1 MKHIV
6 PLLIALLFTFPTLA
20 QTTMGKVSGQ
30 VMDDATKQPLP
41 FATVAAYQHVSEKDS
56 LVGGT
61 QTDDKGHFSVDKLPG
76 GPLILRVS
84 FVGYT
89 SQDKAISEAERGAE
103 LTLSVQSNAK
113 QLKEV
118 EVKAEKGTV
127 SLNMEKRTFDVGKN
141 LTTIGGTAENVL
153 KNVPSI
159 SVDESG
165 NATLRNLA
173 TTIYINGKPT
183 QLTLAQI
190 PANQIEMVEVITN
203 PPARYDASTSGGI
216 VNLVLKKNRAPG
228 YSGVATLGLGNN
240 SRYDASANVE
250 WRRGPW
256 SLTGLYAFNATQN
269 PVTGSVRRINRDAAG
284 NALNYFEQS
293 TLTNL
298 DNRFHNGR
306 LAAEYTAN
314 DKNVFSVAA
323 TLAAGAFNTVTNQPY
338 QTYSANRTLTGYG
351 DRQTVPQ
358 NNFTNLG
365 LEFDYKHSFAQKGRE
380 LSLTTSYNR
389 NQINNA
395 ANWYTTSL
403 LTTDG
408 TLPGISQPGY
418 PERDLINGRTTGNQY
433 LAQLDYVHPLNDSSK
448 LEVGLRS
455 FTFARDQRYFF
466 NQLDN
471 ATQTYNLLT
480 NYSQNAPITETVN
493 AVYVQYTRRLRRGFG
508 VQAGLRLE
516 QSSLSGQSRFDGTS
530 FGYNFPG
537 KNGENL
543 VKAFF
548 PSFSVTKTLSPTR
561 EIGLSLSRKVGRPGF
576 RQIFAG
582 IQSNDRQN
590 ITIGNPQLQPEFV
603 NTAEFNY
610 SSSWGQMSWLATAYY
625 ILEDHT
631 IKPITSPSP
640 TDPTVLITTFQN
652 ITNEIQYGLEQ
663 TLKFALGRN
672 LSGFVNVNARN
683 FSVTSTTLQNSSW
696 TYNGKINLTYKFPAN
711 ISAQATVN
719 RDARVASLQGY
730 RQDVN
735 GADLAVR
742 KGFWQNR
749 ASVSLIVNDVFNS
762 RRFVSIYDQPLAYQA
777 TTNRREVRF
786 YKLVLQIP
794 LGKPQDGRKRND
806 RKTDRPDVDF
816 SN

>member
-1 MKHIV
+1 MKHLFY
-6 PLLIALLFTFPTLA
+6 LLLLSFPTLA
-20 QTTMGKVSGQ
+20 QTVPGHIGGQ
-30 VMDDATKQPLP
+30 VIDEATKLPLP

-56 LVGGT
+56 LVGGA
-61 QTDDKGHFSVDKLPG
+61 QTDDKGHFSVDKLPA
-76 GPLILRVS
+76 GPLTLRAS
-84 FVGYT
+84 FVGYVT
-89 SQDKAISEAERGAE
+89 VNKVVSEADRTNDV
-103 LTLSVQSNAK
+103 TLSVQPDAK

-127 SLNMEKRTFDVGKN
+127 SLSMEKRTFDVGKN

-190 PANQIEMVEVITN
+190 PANQIETVEVITN

-228 YSGVATLGLGNN
+228 YSGIATLGVGNN

-284 NALNYFEQS
+284 TALNYFEQN

-306 LAAEYTAN
+306 LAAEYTPNAQ
-314 DKNVFSVAA
+314 NVFSVAA
-323 TLAAGAFNTVTNQPY
+323 TLASGAFNTVSNQPY
-338 QTYSANRTLTGYG
+338 FTYSANRTLTGYG
-351 DRQTVPQ
+351 NRQTVPQ
-358 NNFTNLG
+358 NDFSNLG
-365 LEFDYKHSFAQKGRE
+365 LEFDYKHNFARKGRE
-380 LSLTTSYNR
+380 LALLTSFTR
-389 NQINNA
+389 NQFSNA
-395 ANWYTTSL
+395 ADWLTTSL
-403 LTTDG
+403 LTDGG
-408 TLPGISQPGY
+408 TLPGVSQPGY
-418 PERDLINGRTTGNQY
+418 PERDRIDGKTTGSQY
-433 LAQLDYVHPLNDSSK
+433 LAQLDYVHPLSDSSK
-448 LEVGLRS
+448 LEMGLRS
-455 FTFARDQRYFF
+455 FTYARDQRYFF

-471 ATQTYNLLT
+471 TTQAYNLLT
-480 NYSQNAPITETVN
+480 NYSQNAQITETVN
-493 AVYVQYTRRLRRGFG
+493 AVYILYTSKLRHNFSL
-508 VQAGLRLE
+508 QAGLRLE
-516 QSSLSGQSRFDGTS
+516 QSSLNGLSRFDGSS
-530 FGYNFPG
+530 FGYYFPG

-543 VKAFF
+543 IRAFF
-548 PSFSVTKTLSPTR
+548 PSFSLTKMLSPTR
-561 EIGLSLSRKVGRPGF
+561 EIGLSLSRKVGRPNF
-576 RQIFAG
+576 RHVFVG
-582 IQSNDRQN
+582 IQANDRQN
-590 ITIGNPQLQPEFV
+590 ITIGNPSVQPEFI
-603 NTAEFNY
+603 NTAELNY
-610 SSSWGQMSWLATAYY
+610 STSWGQMSWLATAYY

-631 IKPITSPSP
+631 IKPITYTSP

-652 ITNEIQYGLEQ
+652 ITAEVQYGVEQ
-663 TLKFALGRN
+663 TLKVSLGRN

-683 FSVTSTTLQNSSW
+683 FSVQSTTLQNSSW
-696 TYNGKINLTYKFPAN
+696 TYNGKLNLTYKFPAN
-711 ISAQATVN
+711 ISAQATIN
-719 RDARVASLQGY
+719 RDARVAALQGY
-730 RQDVN
+730 REAVN

-749 ASVSLIVNDVFNS
+749 ASVALIVNDVFNS
-762 RRFVSIYDQPLAYQA
+762 RRFISIYDQPLAYQ
-777 TTNRREVRF
+777 TTTGRREVRF

-806 RKTDRPDVDF
+806 RKLDRPDVDF